1 MKHLLYLLCLC
12 AVAGCGEQEPINA
25 KPGTKD
31 SRYKKTLNYFYN
43 IGIDTLLVEP
53 PRETESV
60 FFGKEIDSVG
70 AMMFPEEIRKE
81 YFDNTPEL
89 FGVFK
94 FVIDSNR
101 LGLIARTPAPY
112 LPLSIK
118 LFFFDIKKDTIT
130 NYIELANGL
139 VDAGDFMEVNSWLFR
154 DSSKHLHALIWE
166 HQRHDNSDDN
176 PKDTTIK
183 TADYYTLLDI
193 SAPRIDTLFDRK
205 ETLPKQYEQLIK
217 AKPKK

>member
-1 MKHLLYLLCLC
+1 MKQLLYLLCLC
-12 AVAGCGEQEPINA
+12 AVVSCGEQEPINA

-31 SRYKKTLNYFYN
+31 SKHKKTLAYFYN
-43 IGIDTLLVEP
+43 VGIDTLAIESP
-53 PRETESV
+53 IDAESV
-60 FFGKEIDSVG
+60 FYGKEIDSTG
-70 AMMFPEEIRKE
+70 AMMFPEEIKNLH
-81 YFDNTPEL
+81 YHGIIGL
-89 FGVFK
+89 YGVFK

-101 LGLIARTPAPY
+101 LGLIARTNSVYA
-112 LPLSIK
+112 PLSIK
-118 LFFFDIKKDTIT
+118 LFFFDLNKDTIT

-193 SAPRIDTLFDRK
+193 STPRIDTLFDRK

-217 AKPKK
+217 AKQKK

>member
-1 MKHLLYLLCLC
+1 MKQLLYLLCLC
-12 AVAGCGEQEPINA
+12 AFISCGEQEPINA

-31 SRYKKTLNYFYN
+31 SRHKKTLAYFYN
-43 IGIDTLLVEP
+43 VGIDTLAVEP
-53 PRETESV
+53 PPDAESV
-60 FFGKEIDSVG
+60 FFGREIDSAD
-70 AMMFPEEIRKE
+70 AMLFPEEIRKE

-101 LGLIARTPAPY
+101 LGLIARTPTIHAPV
-112 LPLSIK
+112 SMK

-139 VDAGDFMEVNSWLFR
+139 VDAGDYLNLKSWIFR
-154 DSSKHLHALIWE
+154 DSSRHLKALMWE
-166 HQRHDNSDDN
+166 HQAHDRSDDN
-176 PKDTTIK
+176 PKDTTME

-193 SAPRIDTLFDRK
+193 STPHIDTLFDMK

-217 AKPKK
+217 AKQKK

>member
-1 MKHLLYLLCLC
+1 MKQLLYLLCLC
-12 AVAGCGEQEPINA
+12 AVISCGEQEPINA

-31 SRYKKTLNYFYN
+31 SKHKKTLAHFYN
-43 IGIDTLLVEP
+43 IGIDTLAVEP
-53 PRETESV
+53 PIDAESV
-60 FFGKEIDSVG
+60 FFGKEIDSTG
-70 AMMFPEEIRKE
+70 AFMFPEEIRNLPYNYPIK
-81 YFDNTPEL
+81 L

-101 LGLIARTPAPY
+101 LGLIARTPSDYAPV
-112 LPLSIK
+112 SIK

-139 VDAGDFMEVNSWLFR
+139 VDAGDYLYLKSWLFR
-154 DSSKHLHALIWE
+154 DSSKHLKTLMWE

-176 PKDTTIK
+176 PKDTTIV
-183 TADYYTLLDI
+183 TEDYYTLLDI
-193 SAPRIDTLFDRK
+193 STPRIDTLFDRK